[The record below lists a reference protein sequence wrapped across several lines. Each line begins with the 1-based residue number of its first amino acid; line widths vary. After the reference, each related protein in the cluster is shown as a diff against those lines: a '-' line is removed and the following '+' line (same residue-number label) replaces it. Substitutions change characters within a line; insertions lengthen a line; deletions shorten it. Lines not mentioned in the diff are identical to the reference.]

1 MLYSEMVTTGA
12 LIHGDAARLLKHSA
26 MDAPCALQLGGSNP
40 DELALCARMVEAAGY
55 QEVNLNVGCPS
66 DRVQSGGIGACLM
79 ASPDLVA
86 ECVHKMQ
93 QNIAIPVTVKSR
105 IGIDDKDSYEFFSR
119 FVNRVADAGCK
130 VFIIHAR
137 KAFLEGLS
145 PKENRQI
152 PPLRYDYV
160 YKIKQDRPDSVFILN
175 GGIKRLNQICEPLRK
190 TDGIMVGREAY
201 HNPCFVSELTSQIL
215 DTHSEQPDRFA
226 ILEQYQDYLAR
237 ELASGEPLQHGAR
250 HLLGLFQGMPG
261 AKKYRR
267 YLSEHIYAPNAGI
280 DTITQAANLLHRTD
294 FIEQAPHVK

>member
-1 MLYSEMVTTGA
+1 MQSIKTLKINFL
-12 LIHGDAARLLKHSA
+12 LILKLLIIANVLFLIVYETHIKDFILLA
-26 MDAPCALQLGGSNP
+26 IKNNP
-40 DELALCARMVEAAGY
+40 DVGYALKTHGSWDWQLY
-55 QEVNLNVGCPS
+55 VG
-66 DRVQSGGIGACLM
+66 A
-79 ASPDLVA
+79 
-86 ECVHKMQ
+86 
-93 QNIAIPVTVKSR
+93 
-105 IGIDDKDSYEFFSR
+105 KDSYEFFSR